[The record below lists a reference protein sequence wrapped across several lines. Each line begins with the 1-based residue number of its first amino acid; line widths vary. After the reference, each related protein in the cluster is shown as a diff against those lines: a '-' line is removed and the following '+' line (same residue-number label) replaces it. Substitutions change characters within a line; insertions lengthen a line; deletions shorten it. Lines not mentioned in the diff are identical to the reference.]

1 MADRSTRG
9 RTRRRWSTA
18 RKAAIVAELREP
30 GATPGIKRSS
40 VTFPNDHAPRV
51 FLGRP
56 FGSGATRRPS
66 MASICAWNRRVA
78 NGALVAVAR
87 LISSTASVANPP
99 SNRPA

>member
-1 MADRSTRG
+1 M
-9 RTRRRWSTA
+9 
-18 RKAAIVAELREP
+18 LRQSDIDMNGQRQP
-30 GATPGIKRSS
+30 VGDGIKRSS

-78 NGALVAVAR
+78 NGALIAVAR